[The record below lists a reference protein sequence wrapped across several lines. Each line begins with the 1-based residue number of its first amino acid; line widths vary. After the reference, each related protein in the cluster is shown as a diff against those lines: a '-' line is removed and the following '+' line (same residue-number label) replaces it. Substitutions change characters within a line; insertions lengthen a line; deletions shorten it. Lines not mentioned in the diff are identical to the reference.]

1 MMNNKEIIDVV
12 LGICIDSIKL
22 DLLRYKDIK
31 DFALMKQAEMRSH
44 ITNAITLGIQDNYC
58 INFSEQDAL
67 SDLEEYATFIIKYD
81 NTSVGFIQVSDFP
94 YFGKD
99 SRGIKLDNI
108 YIKDEYRNKGIATN
122 IIYNLRNKFNNI
134 VMEVWY
140 EIDALKLYEKI
151 GLREIGKIMLLD

>member
-1 MMNNKEIIDVV
+1 MMSNKEIIDVV
-12 LGICIDSIKL
+12 LGIHIDSIKL
-22 DLLRYKDIK
+22 DLLRYKDTK

-44 ITNAITLGIQDNYC
+44 IASAVKFGIQDNYC

-67 SDLEEYATFIIKYD
+67 SDLEEYVTFVVKYND
-81 NTSVGFIQVSDFP
+81 TNVGFIQVSDFP

-108 YIKDEYRNKGIATN
+108 YIKDEYRNKGIATS
-122 IIYNLRNKFNNI
+122 IIYSLRNKFNNI

>member
-1 MMNNKEIIDVV
+1 MNNKEIIDVV
-12 LGICIDSIKL
+12 FGICIDNIKL
-22 DLLRYKDIK
+22 DLLGHNDRKE
-31 DFALMKQAEMRSH
+31 FALMKQAEMRSH
-44 ITNAITLGIQDNYC
+44 IANAITFGIQDNYC

-67 SDLEEYATFIIKYD
+67 SDLEEYVTFIVKYN
-81 NTSVGFIQVSDFP
+81 NTNVGFIQVSDFP

-99 SRGIKLDNI
+99 SSGIKLDNI
-108 YIKDEYRNKGIATN
+108 YIKDEYRNKGIATS
-122 IIYNLRNKFNNI
+122 IINNLRSRFNNI